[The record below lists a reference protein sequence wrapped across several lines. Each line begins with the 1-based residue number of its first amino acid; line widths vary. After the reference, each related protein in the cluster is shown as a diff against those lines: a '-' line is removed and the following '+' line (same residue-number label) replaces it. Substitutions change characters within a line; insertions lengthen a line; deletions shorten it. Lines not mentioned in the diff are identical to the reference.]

1 MKEMSALKESLEIT
15 RSRNEWLENEVSDT
29 KTTLVALKKENQT
42 LSSDNRAMIA
52 ELTQL
57 KTSHV
62 EAREEQTT
70 NRSHLRSLKEVTA
83 TCTAFVNNI
92 FNQRL
97 TIVLIFV
104 SGKVQ
109 ASASSGDAPRNAVR
123 CEGNFD

>member
-70 NRSHLRSLKEVTA
+70 NRSHLRALKEVTA
-83 TCTAFVNNI
+83 ISTAFVNNI

-97 TIVLIFV
+97 TIVFIFV

>member
-70 NRSHLRSLKEVTA
+70 NRSHLRALKEVTA

-97 TIVLIFV
+97 TIVLIFL
-104 SGKVQ
+104 
-109 ASASSGDAPRNAVR
+109 
-123 CEGNFD
+123 